1 MSTWTMEMP
10 TNEISSCPSYSQISI
25 VHDENHQIDWCYLQ
39 GDSRPC
45 FTAIMLEEIQQ
56 YGNHLSLQ
64 TERNVRYMIQA
75 SRTPGIFSYGGDLS
89 AFRALIEKQDKATL
103 LSYARSC
110 INALYGR
117 VVHFN
122 RGITSIALV
131 QGDALG
137 GGLECALACNVL
149 IAERHVKMGLPEILF
164 NLFPGMGAYSFLS
177 RKIGPAK
184 AERFILSGNLYS
196 GEEMHEMGIVD
207 ILADDGQGE
216 QAVYDYIRR
225 ENKFRNCYQSI
236 REVKKYVDPIPYE
249 ELLHISEIWV
259 DAALKL
265 EGRDLRMMDRLVSRQ
280 TQKQMNQI
288 GQIV

>member
-1 MSTWTMEMP
+1 MSTWTMTTP
-10 TNEISSCPSYSQISI
+10 TNGIDSCPSYSQINI
-25 VHDENHQIDWCYLQ
+25 VHDENHQLDWCYLQ

-45 FTAIMLEEIQQ
+45 FTATMLEELQH

-64 TERNVRYMIQA
+64 KDRNIRYLVQA
-75 SRTPGIFSYGGDLS
+75 SRLPGIFSYGGDLNS
-89 AFRALIEKQDKATL
+89 FRTLIEKQDKATL
-103 LSYARSC
+103 LAYGRAC
-110 INALYGR
+110 INVLYGR

-122 RGITSIALV
+122 RDITSIALV

-137 GGLECALACNVL
+137 GGLEYALSCDIL
-149 IAERHVKMGLPEILF
+149 IAERQVKMGLPEILF

-207 ILADDGQGE
+207 ILADEGQGE
-216 QAVYDYIRR
+216 QALYDYIRR

-236 REVKKYVDPIPYE
+236 REVKKLVNPISYE

-280 TQKQMNQI
+280 TQKQLTQV
-288 GQIV
+288 GKVA